1 MVQAGPVLI
10 NLNGRFTATAAA
22 RKLLLSA
29 GVQSK
34 LAAAAPAAE
43 GITLTQPELRAIVQ
57 TEYAQL
63 AAICTVPTPDLTD
76 SELRAII
83 QTEYARLALT
93 CTIQIV
99 EENAKQAYAK
109 VYAAFAPPAKDS
121 LR

>member
-1 MVQAGPVLI
+1 MK
-10 NLNGRFTATAAA
+10 LNRPLAA
-22 RKLLLSA
+22 RAVPVFAAVMLLA
-29 GVQSK
+29 PATYAQGP
-34 LAAAAPAAE
+34 AAAPTV
-43 GITLTQPELRAIVQ
+43 TLTQPELRAIVQ